1 MGSPVPV
8 HWIGLAIALA
18 LLALAFWIARRAPSR
33 EAALGR
39 LFILA
44 SIEWCCLGFVASLAL
59 VSFIIPY
66 VPLEAMGE
74 NLDFSV
80 MPRFADSF
88 AQGRNVLIYEGLPS
102 PYTNGD
108 LFRSELNAKQTVK
121 MHGFYFYLPPVNLAA
136 ADKAALQSM
145 MADGASL
152 ISWRGEK
159 PCMAYHPDFAIDWQ
173 DAGGRR
179 YDALL
184 CFGCGE
190 VKFYGPGSGLYCD
203 MVQPAHKAFAV
214 LLRKYN
220 KNLPPLEVRW

>member
-1 MGSPVPV
+1 MAFRSKLRFLDFVGVLAPVLAIYGFVALLGGIVPLCAWAFRQYFGNKPLPVITEFFLAAEMGSPVPV

-145 MADGASL
+145 MA
-152 ISWRGEK
+152 
-159 PCMAYHPDFAIDWQ
+159 
-173 DAGGRR
+173 
-179 YDALL
+179 
-184 CFGCGE
+184 
-190 VKFYGPGSGLYCD
+190 
-203 MVQPAHKAFAV
+203 
-214 LLRKYN
+214 
-220 KNLPPLEVRW
+220 VRP